1 MFDIGFMELLICG
14 IIALLVLGPE
24 RLPGA
29 ARSAGRWVGRT
40 RRLVRQFTSELD
52 RQIKAEELK
61 EQLRKEGGIDLDGVE
76 KNVRDGLSKA
86 RDYEHLLVSD
96 EDKRSD
102 RSAPPAR
109 EEALEEAGYYAEQD
123 AAAAAAEQRASD
135 SDAPQDKQATPEN
148 RT

>member
-102 RSAPPAR
+102 RPAPPAR

-123 AAAAAAEQRASD
+123 AAAAAEQRASD